1 MDEGRETTGGD
12 GPSPSVEVLPF
23 EPIDPSASLQSHLR
37 RLTRLLV
44 ASLHRQ
50 EGPGLVKVVE
60 RVLDLTR
67 QARSMPPSAT
77 LEGPAEEMSELLAG
91 LDLEATTKVVRACST
106 YFHLANVAQQVDD
119 ATTLA
124 RLTRQPGGLAET
136 IDRIEAA
143 GHLPTPVAPVVE
155 RLELRPVFTA
165 HPTQAARRSMLDKL
179 HQVATLLQVPSAP
192 AHDARTERRLAEIID
207 LMWQTDELRHGRPDP
222 RAEAESVLYYLDQLS
237 GGIVAELLDD
247 FGDELERLGLTLPPS
262 ARPLRFGTWV
272 GGDRDGNPYV
282 SPALTIEI
290 LARQH
295 ERALANLVASVDQL
309 IRDLSNSSTV
319 VATSE
324 ALEKSLTQDQ
334 ALLPEVYEEF
344 GQLNVHE
351 PYRLKCSYI
360 RRRILNTRDRIAAST
375 PHQDGL
381 DYRDRE
387 ELLADLEVM
396 ASSLRENRGQLPA
409 DGRLRQVMRN
419 VAVFGFHLAT
429 LDVREHADK
438 HHAVLA
444 ELYDRLEDETVR
456 YATMSPEQRTR
467 LLSRELRSRRPLLG
481 PTTVLA
487 EELHSTVEVFVAIR
501 QALDRFG
508 VDSIESYVVSMVQG
522 ADDLLAAV
530 VLARETGLVDI
541 HGGLARIGFVPLI
554 ERVGE
559 LRRAGEILNE
569 LLCDPGYRELVRVR
583 NDVQEVMLGYSDSNK
598 QAGITTSQWEIHR
611 AQRRLRDVAQE
622 HGVTLRLFHG
632 RGGTVSRGGGPAHD
646 SILAQPFG
654 TLDGRIKVTE
664 QGEVIAERHG
674 LPELARHHLELALAA
689 VLEASVLHL
698 ESRVPLDVLEVWDDT
713 MDCVSNAAFE
723 AYGRL
728 IDTPG
733 LVEYFLTATPV
744 EELSELN
751 IGSRPAMRPS
761 AGGFG
766 LDNLRAIPWVFGW
779 TQSRQIVP
787 GWFGLGTGLEAA
799 AAAGWSD
806 SLHQMHDEWH
816 FFRTFVSNVE
826 LMLAKSD
833 MAIAA
838 HYVETLVD
846 PALHP
851 IFTAIRAEY
860 DRTHDHVLE
869 LTGQRRLLDRDP
881 ELQRSLEVRQASLD
895 PICHL
900 QVTMLSRLRTSDA
913 PDQLLRRALLL
924 TVNAVAA
931 GLRNTG

>member
-1 MDEGRETTGGD
+1 MAD
-12 GPSPSVEVLPF
+12 VLPF
-23 EPIDPSASLQSHLR
+23 EPAIAPPDQVTSHLL

-44 ASLHRQ
+44 ESLDRQ
-50 EGPGLVKVVE
+50 EGPGLVEVVE

-67 QARSMPPSAT
+67 RARSGGSSSLA
-77 LEGPAEEMSELLAG
+77 GAPAEGMADLLAG
-91 LDLEATTKVVRACST
+91 LDLETTTKLVRACST
-106 YFHLANVAQQVDD
+106 YFHLANVAQQVDE
-119 ATTLA
+119 AAALSLV
-124 RLTRQPGGLAET
+124 RHQPGGLADT

-143 GHLPTPVAPVVE
+143 DRLQTPVEPVLE

-179 HQVATLLQVPSAP
+179 HQVAELLQVPAAP
-192 AHDARTERRLAEIID
+192 AHDARTERRLAEVID

-237 GGIVAELLDD
+237 CGIVAELLDD
-247 FGDELERLGLTLPPS
+247 FGDELSRLGLSLPAT

-272 GGDRDGNPYV
+272 GGDRDGNPYI

-290 LARQH
+290 LAMQH
-295 ERALANLVASVDQL
+295 ERALTNLIASIDEL
-309 IRDLSNSSTV
+309 TGDLSNSSTV
-319 VATSE
+319 VAYSE
-324 ALEKSLTQDQ
+324 ALEKSLAKDL
-334 ALLPEVYEEF
+334 ALLPAVYDEF
-344 GQLNVHE
+344 GRLNAHE

-360 RRRILNTRDRIAAST
+360 RRKLVNTRERMATSAS
-375 PHQDGL
+375 HQHGL
-381 DYRDRE
+381 DYQNRQ

-396 ASSLRENRGQLPA
+396 ETSLRDNRGQLPA
-409 DGRLRQVMRN
+409 EGRLRQVIRN

-429 LDVREHADK
+429 LDVREHAEK
-438 HHAVLA
+438 HHAVM
-444 ELYDRLEDETVR
+444 EQLYDRLENPKVR
-456 YATMSPEQRTR
+456 YAEMDRKGRSR
-467 LLSRELRSRRPLLG
+467 LLSRELRSRRPLLS
-481 PTTVLA
+481 PTTRLTD
-487 EELHSTVEVFVAIR
+487 ELGSTVQVFVAIR
-501 QALDRFG
+501 EALDRFG
-508 VDSIESYVVSMVQG
+508 SDCIESYVVSMTQG
-522 ADDLLAAV
+522 ADDVLAAV
-530 VLARETGLVDI
+530 VLAREAGLVDV

-554 ERVGE
+554 ERIDE
-559 LRRAGEILNE
+559 LRRAGEILE
-569 LLCDPGYRELVRVR
+569 DLLSNPGYRQLVRAR
-583 NDVQEVMLGYSDSNK
+583 GDIQEVMLGYSDSNK

-611 AQRRLRDVAQE
+611 AQRRLRDVAQA
-622 HGVTLRLFHG
+622 HDVTLRLFHG

-654 TLDGRIKVTE
+654 TLEGQIKVTE

-689 VLEASVLHL
+689 VLEASVLHV
-698 ESRVPLDVLEVWDDT
+698 ESRVPLGLLDVWDDT
-713 MDCVSNAAFE
+713 MDCVSEAAFQ
-723 AYGRL
+723 AYSRL
-728 IDTPG
+728 LDTPG

-744 EELSELN
+744 EELGQLN
-751 IGSRPAMRPS
+751 IGSRPSLRPS
-761 AGGFG
+761 TSGFA

-787 GWFGLGTGLEAA
+787 GWFGLGSGLEAA

-806 SLHQMHDEWH
+806 SLHQMHDSWH

-833 MAIAA
+833 MGIAA
-838 HYVETLVD
+838 HYVESLVD

-851 IFTAIRAEY
+851 IFTTIRAEY
-860 DRTHDHVLE
+860 DRTCAQVLE
-869 LTGQRRLLDRDP
+869 LTGQHRLLDRDP

-900 QVTMLSRLRTSDA
+900 QVTMLSRLRTSAA
-913 PDQLLRRALLL
+913 PDLLLRRALLL

>member
-1 MDEGRETTGGD
+1 MSDLLPLEPAII
-12 GPSPSVEVLPF
+12 PSP
-23 EPIDPSASLQSHLR
+23 SLQSHLR

-44 ASLHRQ
+44 ESLDRQ
-50 EGPGLVKVVE
+50 EGPALVALVE

-67 QARSMPPSAT
+67 RSRSGESSPT
-77 LEGPAEEMSELLAG
+77 LDRPGDDMAALLAG
-91 LDLEATTKVVRACST
+91 LDLQTTTKLVRACST

-119 ATTLA
+119 AVALS

-143 GHLPTPVAPVVE
+143 SRLPTPVEPVLE
-155 RLELRPVFTA
+155 LLELRPVFTA

-179 HQVATLLQVPSAP
+179 HQVAELLQVPPAP
-192 AHDARTERRLAEIID
+192 AHDARTERRLAEILD

-247 FGDELERLGLTLPPS
+247 FGEELARLGFALPAS

-282 SPALTIEI
+282 SPALTTEI
-290 LARQH
+290 LALQH
-295 ERALANLVASVDQL
+295 ERALASLVGSVDGL

-324 ALEKSLTQDQ
+324 ALDKSLAHDQ
-334 ALLPEVYEEF
+334 TLLPSVYDEF
-344 GQLNVHE
+344 GELNAHE

-360 RRRILNTRDRIAAST
+360 RRRLLNTKRRIAVNS
-375 PHQDGL
+375 PHQPGL
-381 DYRDRE
+381 DYRDRG

-396 ASSLRENRGQLPA
+396 ASSLRDNRGQLPA

-429 LDVREHADK
+429 LDVREHTEK
-438 HHAVLA
+438 HHAVLG
-444 ELYDRLEDETVR
+444 ELYDRLESPGVR
-456 YATMSPEQRTR
+456 YAEMGRDERTR
-467 LLSRELRSRRPLLG
+467 LLSRELRSRRPLLS
-481 PTTVLA
+481 PTTELA
-487 EELHSTVEVFVAIR
+487 EELDSTVQVFVAIR
-501 QALDRFG
+501 EALDRFG
-508 VDSIESYVVSMVQG
+508 PDAIESYIVSMAQG
-522 ADDLLAAV
+522 PDDLLAAV
-530 VLARETGLVDI
+530 VLARETGLVDV

-554 ERVGE
+554 ERVDE
-559 LRRAGEILNE
+559 LRRAGEILDE
-569 LLCDPGYRELVRVR
+569 LLSDPGYREVVRVR
-583 NDVQEVMLGYSDSNK
+583 DDVQEVMLGYSDSNK

-611 AQRRLRDVAQE
+611 AQRRLRDVAQA

-654 TLDGRIKVTE
+654 TLEGTIKVTE

-689 VLEASVLHL
+689 VLEASVLHV
-698 ESRVPLDVLEVWDDT
+698 ESRVALDVLDVWDAT
-713 MDCVSNAAFE
+713 MDCVSEAAFE
-723 AYGRL
+723 AYTQL

-733 LVEYFLTATPV
+733 LVEYFHTATPV

-761 AGGFG
+761 AAGFA

-787 GWFGLGTGLEAA
+787 GWFGLGSGLEAA
-799 AAAGWSD
+799 VAAGWSD
-806 SLHQMHDEWH
+806 SLHQMHESWH
-816 FFRTFVSNVE
+816 FFRTFISNVE

-900 QVTMLSRLRTSDA
+900 QVSMLSRLRTSDA

>member
-1 MDEGRETTGGD
+1 MSEI
-12 GPSPSVEVLPF
+12 LPF
-23 EPIDPSASLQSHLR
+23 EPAVAPSMTLQSHLR

-44 ASLHRQ
+44 ESLHRQ
-50 EGPGLVKVVE
+50 EGPELVKVVE

-67 QARSMPPSAT
+67 QGRSDGRPPGAGEPTEEMAT
-77 LEGPAEEMSELLAG
+77 LLGG
-91 LDLEATTKVVRACST
+91 LDLGTTTKLVRACST
-106 YFHLANVAQQVDD
+106 YFHLANLAQQVDE
-119 ATTLA
+119 AAALSKLA
-124 RLTRQPGGLAET
+124 RQPRGLAET
-136 IDRIEAA
+136 VDRIQGAPR
-143 GHLPTPVAPVVE
+143 LPVPVAPVVE
-155 RLELRPVFTA
+155 GLELRPVFTA

-179 HQVATLLQVPSAP
+179 RQVAELLAVPSSP
-192 AHDARTERRLAEIID
+192 AAEARTERRLAEVID

-222 RAEAESVLYYLDQLS
+222 RAEAESVLFYLDQLS
-237 GGIVAELLDD
+237 RTIVAELLDD
-247 FGDELERLGLTLPPS
+247 FGDELARLGIELPAG
-262 ARPLRFGTWV
+262 ARPLRFGSWV

-282 SPALTIEI
+282 TPARTTEI
-290 LARQH
+290 LALQH
-295 ERALANLVASVDQL
+295 EHALATLVASVDDL
-309 IRDLSNSSTV
+309 IRDLSNSTTV
-319 VATSE
+319 VGSSE
-324 ALEKSLTQDQ
+324 ALDKSLAQDQ
-334 ALLPEVYEEF
+334 SVLPEVHQVF
-344 GQLNVHE
+344 GKLNAHE

-360 RRRILNTRDRIAAST
+360 RQRLLNTRARLRAGTS
-375 PHQDGL
+375 HQRGL

-396 ASSLRENRGQLPA
+396 ADSLRENRGELVA

-438 HHAVLA
+438 HHAVLS
-444 ELYDRLEDETVR
+444 ELYDRLEDPDIR
-456 YATMSPEQRTR
+456 YAGLRGPERLQ
-467 LLSRELRSRRPLLG
+467 LLSRELCSRRPLLG

-487 EELHSTVEVFVAIR
+487 DGLQATVEVFVAIR
-501 QALDRFG
+501 DALDRFG
-508 VDSIESYVVSMVQG
+508 ADAIESYVVSMVRG
-522 ADDLLAAV
+522 ADDVLAAV
-530 VLARETGLVDI
+530 VLARETGLVDV
-541 HGGLARIGFVPLI
+541 HAHLARIGFVPLI
-554 ERVGE
+554 ETIDE
-559 LRRAGEILNE
+559 LRRAGEILDE
-569 LLCDPGYRELVRVR
+569 LLSDPGYRHLVQVR
-583 NDVQEVMLGYSDSNK
+583 DDVQEVMLGYSDSNK
-598 QAGITTSQWEIHR
+598 QAGITSSQWEIHL
-611 AQRRLRDVAQE
+611 AQRRLRDVAQA

-654 TLDGRIKVTE
+654 TLEGRIKVTE

-674 LPELARHHLELALAA
+674 LPGLARHHLELALAA
-689 VLEASVLHL
+689 VLEASVLHV
-698 ESRVPLDVLEVWDDT
+698 ESRVEAEVLEVWDRT
-713 MDCVSNAAFE
+713 MDCVSEAALD
-723 AYGRL
+723 AYCKL

-733 LVEYFLTATPV
+733 LVEYFRTATPV

-751 IGSRPAMRPS
+751 IGSRPAVRPD
-761 AGGFG
+761 AGGAG
-766 LDNLRAIPWVFGW
+766 LEDLRAIPWVFGW

-806 SLHQMHDEWH
+806 SLRQMHESWH
-816 FFRTFVSNVE
+816 FFRTFVANVE

-833 MAIAA
+833 MSIAA

-846 PALHP
+846 PSLHP
-851 IFTAIRAEY
+851 IFRTIRAEY
-860 DRTHDHVLE
+860 DRTCAQVLA

-881 ELQRSLEVRQASLD
+881 DLQSSLEVRQASLD

-900 QVTMLSRLRTSDA
+900 QVSMLARLRGADA